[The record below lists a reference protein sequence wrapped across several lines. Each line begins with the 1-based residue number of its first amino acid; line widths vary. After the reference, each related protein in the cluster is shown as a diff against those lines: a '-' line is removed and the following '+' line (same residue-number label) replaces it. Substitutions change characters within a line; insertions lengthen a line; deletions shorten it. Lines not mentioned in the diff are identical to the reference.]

1 MEDVRS
7 YILRVVAAAM
17 ITGVLLSLSNS
28 SPFRPVLRF
37 VCGIFLSGV
46 VLQPLSG
53 GIPEITLN
61 WTENTTQ
68 KAAELAREGS
78 QTAQS
83 AMEDIIIEELEAYIL
98 DKAASLDTS
107 VEVALQL
114 NGDLL
119 PASILV
125 KGEVTA
131 SARRELEK
139 LLEEELGVPKENQA
153 WTG

>member
-1 MEDVRS
+1 MEEVRA
-7 YILRVVAAAM
+7 YILRVVTAAM
-17 ITGVLLSLSNS
+17 ITGVLFSLGHS
-28 SPFRPVLRF
+28 SQFRPVLRF
-37 VCGIFLSGV
+37 VCGLFLCGV

-61 WTENTTQ
+61 WTENATQ
-68 KAAELAREGS
+68 KAAELAQEGS
-78 QTAQS
+78 QAAQS
-83 AMEDIIIEELEAYIL
+83 AMEDIITGELEAYIL
-98 DKAASLDTS
+98 DKVASLDTS
-107 VEVALQL
+107 VEVEVRL

-119 PASILV
+119 PASVQV
-125 KGEVTA
+125 KGEVTP

>member
-1 MEDVRS
+1 MEDVGT
-7 YILRVVAAAM
+7 YILRVVTATM
-17 ITGVLLSLSNS
+17 ITGVLFSLSQRS
-28 SPFRPVLRF
+28 HFRSVLHF
-37 VCGIFLSGV
+37 VCGLFLSGV

-61 WTENTTQ
+61 WTENATQ

-78 QTAQS
+78 QAAQS
-83 AMEDIIIEELEAYIL
+83 AMEDIITGKLEAYIL

-107 VEVALQL
+107 VEVEVQL
-114 NGDLL
+114 NGDQL
-119 PASILV
+119 PESVRV
-125 KGEVTA
+125 KGDVTA

-139 LLEEELGVPKENQA
+139 LLEEELGIPKENQA